1 MSPRL
6 FDGLVLPASADF
18 HVHLREGAMLEAVT
32 PTIKQ
37 GGVDTVFV
45 MPNLVPPITTVEH
58 ALAYKSAIAKYTD
71 AKCLMSLYLHPSIT
85 PATIREAKKAGIY
98 GVKSYPAGVTTN
110 SASGVV
116 DYEQFYPV
124 FKAMEEEDLV
134 LNLHGEAPPAE
145 DITVLNAEEAFLPT
159 LLDLHRRF
167 PKLRI
172 VLEHCTTAAAVE
184 AVKKCGPN
192 VVGTITA
199 HHLSLII
206 DDWAGDPI
214 NFCKPVAKLPS
225 DRVALLKAATSGNP
239 KFFLGTDSA
248 PHPLRAKKGGL
259 GAHDAGKC
267 AAGVFTQPYATQLVL
282 EAFEDA
288 VAKGVVGQSQLSK
301 EVLEGFLGAFGR
313 NFYQVEPSRQKIKIS
328 AKDEKVIPMLSVS
341 GGSGT
346 DSTAADVVIPF
357 RRNSPIY
364 SLEWIQA

>member
-1 MSPRL
+1 
-6 FDGLVLPASADF
+6 
-18 HVHLREGAMLEAVT
+18 
-32 PTIKQ
+32 
-37 GGVDTVFV
+37 
-45 MPNLVPPITTVEH
+45 
-58 ALAYKSAIAKYTD
+58 
-71 AKCLMSLYLHPSIT
+71 MSLYLHSSIT
-85 PATIREAKKAGIY
+85 PDTIRQAKKAGIY

-116 DYEQFYPV
+116 DYEHFYPV
-124 FKAMEEEDLV
+124 FKAMEEVDLV
-134 LNLHGEAPPAE
+134 LNLHGEAPPAQ

-159 LLDLHRRF
+159 LLNLHQLF

-199 HHLSLII
+199 HHLSLIV

-225 DRVALLKAATSGNP
+225 DRLALLRAATSGNP

-259 GAHDAGKC
+259 GAHEAGKC

-282 EAFEDA
+282 EAFEEA
-288 VAKGVVGQSQLSK
+288 VAKGVVEKSRVSK
-301 EVLEGFLGAFGR
+301 DVVEGFLGGFGR
-313 NFYQVEPSRQKIKIS
+313 KFYQVDPSRHKIRIS
-328 AKDEKVIPMLSVS
+328 AKDEKVISMLAV
-341 GGSGT
+341 GGAAGA
-346 DSTAADVVIPF
+346 DSTTRDVVIPF

-364 SLEWIQA
+364 SLEWIAAE